1 VASHTISGQAWA
13 DGTTVGVYPAVAV
26 PAGSDVPSG
35 PTVIPP
41 VAVSGGSVTFT
52 GLAEK
57 VRYYA
62 YAAGVGK
69 FFLIASRS
77 KEGDRARIETLEV
90 EVGPA
95 SGSRV
100 DSLES
105 GVTTLALGGAIRGTW
120 AAASA

>member
-13 DGTTVGVYPAVAV
+13 NGTTVGVYPAVAV

-35 PTVIPP
+35 QP
-41 VAVSGGSVTFT
+41 VTTGVVSGGQVSFT

-69 FFLIASRS
+69 FFLVPTTTT
-77 KEGDRARIETLEV
+77 EGDRARIT
-90 EVGPA
+90 
-95 SGSRV
+95 
-100 DSLES
+100 
-105 GVTTLALGGAIRGTW
+105 ALGG
-120 AAASA
+120 